1 MAWLGLLSRFETHPA
16 RTTETIDI
24 DRKGTDAMT
33 AMTRRQFGLMCA
45 AGIAANGTAWAQ
57 SSLEPRTV
65 KLAQGG
71 SAPALGMG
79 SWRLAQGRRPIAQ
92 EEAALRAGFAL
103 GMTLI
108 DTAEMYGSGTSEELV
123 GRVIAGQRD
132 KAFVVSKVLPSNA
145 TRADSIRAACS
156 ASLARLK
163 TDYMDLYL
171 LHWRGG
177 VRQLDVVVETFEALR
192 AEGKIRRWGVSNF
205 TVADMEELFGVDGG
219 RACATNQVLYN
230 LTDRRIERDLVPWSV
245 RNGVPLMAY
254 SPLGTGN
261 SGLLRNPVLAQVAA
275 QHGVTPAAVAI
286 AWTMR
291 NGQTIAIPES
301 GSADHIRENAAAL
314 SVALTEQDLAALDR
328 AFPA

>member
-1 MAWLGLLSRFETHPA
+1 M
-16 RTTETIDI
+16 
-24 DRKGTDAMT
+24 K
-33 AMTRRQFGLMCA
+33 AMTRRQFGVMCA
-45 AGIAANGTAWAQ
+45 AGMAGMVTSGTARAQQ
-57 SSLEPRTV
+57 SSRMVGLP
-65 KLAQGG
+65 QGG

-79 SWRLAQGRRPIAQ
+79 SWHLAQGRHPVA
-92 EEAALRAGFAL
+92 EEENALRTGLSL

-108 DTAEMYGSGTSEELV
+108 DTAEMYGSGASEEMI
-123 GRVIAGQRD
+123 GRVIAGQRE
-132 KAFVVSKVLPSNA
+132 KVFLVSKVLPSHA
-145 TRADSIRAACS
+145 TRADDIRRACA

-177 VRQLDVVVETFEALR
+177 VRRLDVVVDTFEALR

-205 TVADMEELFGVDGG
+205 GVRDMDELFRVGGG
-219 RACATNQVLYN
+219 RACATNQVPYSLI
-230 LTDRRIERDLVPWSV
+230 DRSIERDLVPWSV

-261 SGLLRNPVLAQVAA
+261 RGLLGNPVLAQVAA
-275 QHGVTPAAVAI
+275 RRGVTPAAVAI

-291 NGQTIAIPES
+291 NGRTIAIPES

-314 SVALTEQDLAALDR
+314 GLVLDRQDLAQLDR